1 MVTADI
7 FEKLKELQ
15 DVLVQKYE
23 LEAKVEEAPKQ
34 LSAQDELLARL
45 KKEYI
50 AKNTNYESV
59 KDKVLA
65 LRFDLDQAV
74 KLREDGEKGMENVET
89 HREYEAL
96 GKQIAEATDKENEVR
111 KELQKEEKILAELNE
126 TLKMNEEMIKAQENE
141 LSESKQSLD
150 QQIQEYN
157 AQLSELKTK
166 EDQITP
172 ELPQEII
179 FKFER
184 IIQRNSEGIV
194 SVKNGVCTG
203 CHMILPAQFA
213 NTVREGEEILFCPY
227 CSRILF
233 YEDSEE
239 AAEDYFKIDDSFDDV
254 FDDETDEEGYDDD
267 EERDDDYY
275 GSDDDSDLDDESEDD
290 EDSDDDE
297 DSED

>member
-111 KELQKEEKILAELNE
+111 KELQKEEDKRY
-126 TLKMNEEMIKAQENE
+126 LKEFWDRM
-141 LSESKQSLD
+141 ESK
-150 QQIQEYN
+150 
-157 AQLSELKTK
+157 
-166 EDQITP
+166 ITD
-172 ELPQEII
+172 ISN
-179 FKFER
+179 R
-184 IIQRNSEGIV
+184 IIY
-194 SVKNGVCTG
+194 C
-203 CHMILPAQFA
+203 
-213 NTVREGEEILFCPY
+213 LF
-227 CSRILF
+227 SLTF
-233 YEDSEE
+233 N
-239 AAEDYFKIDDSFDDV
+239 
-254 FDDETDEEGYDDD
+254 
-267 EERDDDYY
+267 
-275 GSDDDSDLDDESEDD
+275 
-290 EDSDDDE
+290 
-297 DSED
+297 

>member
-96 GKQIAEATDKENEVR
+96 GKQIAEAKDKEKFLNTLLNES
-111 KELQKEEKILAELNE
+111 LIFLPKILIPFMYVSSFL
-126 TLKMNEEMIKAQENE
+126 
-141 LSESKQSLD
+141 
-150 QQIQEYN
+150 
-157 AQLSELKTK
+157 
-166 EDQITP
+166 
-172 ELPQEII
+172 II
-179 FKFER
+179 F
-184 IIQRNSEGIV
+184 
-194 SVKNGVCTG
+194 
-203 CHMILPAQFA
+203 
-213 NTVREGEEILFCPY
+213 
-227 CSRILF
+227 
-233 YEDSEE
+233 
-239 AAEDYFKIDDSFDDV
+239 
-254 FDDETDEEGYDDD
+254 
-267 EERDDDYY
+267 
-275 GSDDDSDLDDESEDD
+275 
-290 EDSDDDE
+290 
-297 DSED
+297 